1 MSANL
6 LIDTKEDKEL
16 SLNNS
21 QTYILK
27 KWFMITYTL
36 LLTTGTITV
45 IEALR
50 NQNPSIRHV
59 LNLETAISLIAGY
72 FYSIFILQM
81 ENIPKEKDFT
91 PLHI

>member
-1 MSANL
+1 
-6 LIDTKEDKEL
+6 
-16 SLNNS
+16 
-21 QTYILK
+21 
-27 KWFMITYTL
+27 MITYTL